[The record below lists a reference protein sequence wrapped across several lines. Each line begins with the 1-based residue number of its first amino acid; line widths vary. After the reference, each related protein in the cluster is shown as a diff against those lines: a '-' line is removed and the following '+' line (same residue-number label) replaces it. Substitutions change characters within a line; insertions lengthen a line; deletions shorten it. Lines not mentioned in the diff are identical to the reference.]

1 MKILHISDTHN
12 CHRQLKNLPEADV
25 IVHSGD
31 VSMNGKIE
39 EVLDFLNWF
48 SQLPYGHK
56 LFVEGNHDT
65 SLFKCKINGLPDNM
79 HFLQDEAI
87 RIGGVNFYGVSM
99 KRSYDSV
106 KLQIPDDT
114 DVVISHEPPFG
125 ILDFVDE
132 MHYGDGKLMDQLKQL
147 QPRLHLFGHIH
158 PQYGKKTV
166 GLTTFVNSALLGEGF
181 ELVNI
186 PQIIEI

>member
-31 VSMNGKIE
+31 VTMNGKIE

-48 SQLPYGHK
+48 AALPYGHK

-65 SLFKCKINGLPDNM
+65 SLFKCKINGLPDNL

-87 RIGGVNFYGVSM
+87 RIDGINFFGISM
-99 KRSYDSV
+99 KRSYGSE
-106 KLQIPDDT
+106 KSGIPGDT

-125 ILDFVDE
+125 ILDFADE
-132 MHYGDGKLMDQLKQL
+132 MHYGDGWLMDQLKQL

-158 PQYGKKTV
+158 PQYGMKTV
-166 GLTTFVNSALLGEGF
+166 GLTTFVNSALLGDGY
-181 ELVNI
+181 ELENT
-186 PQIIEI
+186 PHLLEL